1 MSNISNKPA
10 ATKKRSRVSRRKRR
24 SKVHQE
30 SDRLSA
36 DVDGNNNDN
45 KQVKD
50 ECRKCYGYIELL
62 ESSIEEVGNKVN
74 NLVQLTT
81 LNQMYAN
88 QRNASLTDTIDF
100 NKLTL
105 DDIVTISNILVN
117 QLFSWF

>member
-10 ATKKRSRVSRRKRR
+10 ATKKRSRVSRRRRR
-24 SKVHQE
+24 SKIHQE
-30 SDRLSA
+30 SDRHSA

-50 ECRKCYGYIELL
+50 ECRKCDGYIELL
-62 ESSIEEVGNKVN
+62 ESSIDEVGNKIN

-100 NKLTL
+100 NRLTL
-105 DDIVTISNILVN
+105 DDIVTISNILIN
-117 QLFSWF
+117 Q